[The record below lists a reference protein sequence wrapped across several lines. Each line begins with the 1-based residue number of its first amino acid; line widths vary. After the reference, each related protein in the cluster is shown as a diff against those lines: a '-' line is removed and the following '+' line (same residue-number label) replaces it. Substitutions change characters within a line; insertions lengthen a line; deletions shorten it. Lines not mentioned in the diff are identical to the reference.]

1 MENVKSMKNTTRPNL
16 LDYLCN
22 TSRTGNNLMKQQKD
36 ELENLLDGK
45 FLTAAK
51 FSMEIEKIVL
61 SCKGELNYI
70 EAIIC
75 YCDEH
80 QIEVDT
86 VNKLISKPLKEKI
99 RADAQRL
106 NCIKRTTRAKLPL

>member
-1 MENVKSMKNTTRPNL
+1 MESVKSMKNTTSPNL

-45 FLTAAK
+45 FLTASK

-70 EAIIC
+70 C
-75 YCDEH
+75 YCDDN
-80 QIEVDT
+80 QIELDT
-86 VNKLISKPLKEKI
+86 VNKLFPNHLK
-99 RADAQRL
+99 
-106 NCIKRTTRAKLPL
+106 KRSVLMHRD

>member
-1 MENVKSMKNTTRPNL
+1 MSRQKN
-16 LDYLCN
+16 
-22 TSRTGNNLMKQQKD
+22 
-36 ELENLLDGK
+36 ELENLLEGR
-45 FLTAAK
+45 FLTAPK
-51 FSMEIEKIVL
+51 FSMEIEEIVRD
-61 SCKGELNYI
+61 CKGELNYI

-80 QIEVDT
+80 SIELESVS
-86 VNKLISKPLKEKI
+86 KLISKPLKEKI

>member
-1 MENVKSMKNTTRPNL
+1 MSNQKN
-16 LDYLCN
+16 
-22 TSRTGNNLMKQQKD
+22 

-45 FLTAAK
+45 FLTASK
-51 FSMEIEKIVL
+51 FSMEIEQIVRD
-61 SCKGELNYI
+61 CKGELNYI
-70 EAIIC
+70 EAVIC
-75 YCDEH
+75 YCDEN
-80 QIEVDT
+80 QIELES